1 MPTDF
6 PKQGDDLAVSLR
18 NSEVPRFDYEFAD
31 LIRVDHP
38 DIWDAG
44 GNIRGNDAFGF
55 WTRARQD
62 DDADVVLDWIKERE
76 AWAARHAGDGQQFP
90 EDPARMSNIAGV
102 VAAMKWGVVLDIG
115 MDTMKNAVMELVKYL
130 EDRAT
135 DCGCTKRA
143 WDDDLSASV
152 ATGVENA
159 IEAHNEDIEP
169 GDDVHRATLTMGG
182 EVFRRG
188 VGAYNTNPESVRP
201 NVSGPEQWAY
211 ARLRSFL
218 FALKNERFQGGQHDT
233 DLFPDGHPLRIDDED
248 ERARVGEI
256 DGTPVFSTK
265 AEAEAEAEKMG
276 CSGYHTHEFE
286 GETVYMPCSSHG
298 DATGGGGGYRNHK
311 ELNDTM
317 ERRYFTTTIE
327 TRVEGE
333 ADDQRI
339 EGYAAV
345 FDASADLGNFTETI
359 DRDAFANVMANHD
372 CRALFN
378 HDPNFPLARSVNGQ
392 GTLDLKVDENGLWF
406 SFPVGPQSYARDLHE
421 SIKRGDVNQ
430 ASFAFTVEAD
440 KWSTREGRS
449 HRHIT
454 ELGDLLDVAVVTYPA
469 YEQTAVVARN
479 VQPPTSSDA
488 ENKSTTGQP
497 PKWDKMKWSRAKLDA
512 LKHRKK

>member
-31 LIRVDHP
+31 MVRVDHP

-55 WTRARQD
+55 WTLARQGSV
-62 DDADVVLDWIKERE
+62 AEVVLDWIRERE
-76 AWAARHAGDGQQFP
+76 AWAARHAGDGRQFP
-90 EDPARMSNIAGV
+90 DDPARMSNIAGV

-115 MDTMKNAVMELVKYL
+115 MDTMKDAVLEL
-130 EDRAT
+130 
-135 DCGCTKRA
+135 
-143 WDDDLSASV
+143 
-152 ATGVENA
+152 
-159 IEAHNEDIEP
+159 IE
-169 GDDVHRATLTMGG
+169 
-182 EVFRRG
+182 
-188 VGAYNTNPESVRP
+188 YKS
-201 NVSGPEQWAY
+201 EQ
-211 ARLRSFL
+211 
-218 FALKNERFQGGQHDT
+218 
-233 DLFPDGHPLRIDDED
+233 

-256 DGTPVFSTK
+256 DGTPVFSTI

-276 CSGYHTHEFE
+276 CSGYHTHELE

-298 DATGGGGGYRNHK
+298 DATGSGGGYRNHK

-378 HDPNFPLARSVNGQ
+378 HDPNFPLARSVNGE

-479 VQPPTSSDA
+479 VQPPTPSDT

-497 PKWDKMKWSRAKLDA
+497 PKWDKLKWSRATLEA